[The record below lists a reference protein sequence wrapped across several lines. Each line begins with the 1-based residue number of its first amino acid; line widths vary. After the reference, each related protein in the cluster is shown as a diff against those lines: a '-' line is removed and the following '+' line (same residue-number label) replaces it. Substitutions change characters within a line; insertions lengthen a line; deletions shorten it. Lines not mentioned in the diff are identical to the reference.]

1 MPTAETRLA
10 TDRASRYLVQ
20 LCRHLRRMP
29 RMSHRPP
36 GGHGEGGARPE
47 VRHVELT
54 DTHGT
59 VRFADGLWTLDATA
73 DALTLRV
80 DADDEEALRRLQ
92 EAIAAR
98 IEKIG
103 RRDALQVTWQRA
115 VPDTP
120 SQAECD
126 EHRDTDGRGVGR
138 SRRAITLGALGLVA
152 GGAVVV
158 AAHLGIGGAVLADAK
173 WTGWAAGAVLALV
186 LVKLLLLGGHL
197 LLGRTALRRGIAF
210 RHLGK
215 RYERTGADVTG

>member
-20 LCRHLRRMP
+20 LCRHLSRMP

-36 GGHGEGGARPE
+36 GDHGEGGTRPE
-47 VRHVELT
+47 VRHVEFT

-80 DADDEEALRRLQ
+80 DADDEEVLRRLQ
-92 EAIAAR
+92 DAIAAR

-103 RRDALQVTWQRA
+103 RRDALQVIWQRA

-120 SQAECD
+120 SQAECN

-138 SRRAITLGALGLVA
+138 SRRAITLGLVA

-158 AAHLGIGGAVLADAK
+158 AVHLGIGRAALADAK

-197 LLGRTALRRGIAF
+197 LLGRTALRHGIAF
-210 RHLGK
+210 RHRRK